1 MAYKNLQ
8 DFIAA
13 LEKEGELVR
22 IKEYVDPKLIITE
35 ITDRISKQYGPALL
49 FENTGTEFP
58 LLINSMGNYK
68 RMCMALGVKHMDEI
82 TNEIESLFKMLTGP
96 KDSMLDKLKM
106 IPMLGQI
113 NSWMPKNISGRG
125 ACQEVIQHEPDIT
138 KFPVLTCW
146 PEDGGPFI
154 TLPVIH
160 TKDPHTK
167 IRNVGMYRMQVFG
180 PTLTGMHWHKHKV
193 SARHFNEYKKLGQKM
208 PVAVAL
214 GGDPIYTYA
223 ATAPL
228 PDGVDE
234 YVLAGFLRKKKV
246 ELVQCITQDLQVP
259 ADADIIIEGYVD
271 PSEEFIWEGP
281 FGDHTGYYSLADWY
295 PRFHIT
301 CITHRKNAV
310 YPTTIVGIP
319 PQEDAWIGKATER
332 IFLAPIKMTMVPEI
346 VDMVLPMEGVF
357 HNLVIVKIKKDYAGQ
372 ALKVMNSMWGAGQM
386 MFTKMMIVVDGD
398 VDIHD
403 QKAVAKYISEN
414 VDPQQDIIFSTGPM
428 DVLDH
433 SCSKA
438 AFGGKMGID
447 ATKKLPEEMR
457 FEEAMPKFENKN
469 GIAKE
474 NIKAQFPEIKDIN
487 DSLLKENISLVF
499 VSVEKTRK
507 GQIAALSNALFQLP
521 DFKNVKIIIFL
532 EHTIDISDMA
542 DAVWRFSNNVD
553 PKRDAFVIS
562 VDSQE
567 EPSHVAFDGTRKT
580 KEIDGFTRDWP
591 NILANTK
598 EVIEQVDEMW
608 DKLGLGPMPVSPS
621 RKYLGQLYGTGA
633 VVKE

>member
-474 NIKAQFPEIKDIN
+474 NIKTLFPEIKDIN
-487 DSLLKENISLVF
+487 DTLLKENISLVF

-507 GQIAALSNALFQLP
+507 GQIAALSNALFELP
-521 DFKNVKIIIFL
+521 DFKNVKIVIFL

-553 PKRDAFVIS
+553 PKRDAFIIS

>member
-403 QKAVAKYISEN
+403 QKAVAKYICEN

-521 DFKNVKIIIFL
+521 DFKNVKIVIFL

>member
-398 VDIHD
+398 VDIHN

-521 DFKNVKIIIFL
+521 DFKNVKIVIFL

>member
-469 GIAKE
+469 GIIKE

-521 DFKNVKIIIFL
+521 DFKNVKIVIFL

-567 EPSHVAFDGTRKT
+567 EPSHVAFDGTKKT